1 MKIEATSWEVKATAK
16 RAGTWAKIPPSWR
29 LSAGDLQRAK
39 NQRDLT
45 GPFIR
50 QFLPEN
56 VNIITSK
63 ESLELV
69 ESLRRGDLTAVEVT
83 TAFCKTAAVAHQIN
97 NCLHEIFFDE
107 AIERA
112 AHLDAHFAQH
122 KTVVG
127 PLHGLPISLKDQFH
141 VKGVDTTMGYVGW
154 IGSNLGVTHPS
165 QIHKL
170 ESQVVSELLSLG
182 AVLYC
187 KTSVPQTLLFG
198 ETKNNNIGQTLNP
211 RNQNLSCGG
220 SSGGEGA
227 LQALRGS
234 TLGVGT
240 DIGGSVRIPAAFN
253 GIFSLKPTPERVS
266 YRDVANT
273 NPGQNTYRSTVGF
286 LSTSLDGLELIL
298 RGILSTKPWLN
309 DPAVVPMPFRQAL
322 VDDYT
327 CRVELNG
334 SVKKSKQPLK
344 LGVLWTDGLVQPHPP
359 VTRGLNTLVAA
370 LKGAGHLSELY
381 FAMNFYEADH
391 TPTSGSRLESTL
403 AKDRRKGA
411 SDGAH
416 GIHGHLNLS
425 GEPLIADLQE
435 EFQLKPPIG
444 LLQYQESTLEGLS
457 YEAKYSDYWNQT
469 ASDDGQIVD
478 AVIMPVAPHAAVI
491 PGKYYHTGGIASHI
505 SHSENGRLI
514 MHLGYTKVINLLNYS
529 AVVIPVTKADKSIDA
544 IDGSYCPQNGTD
556 QRNWDAYDP
565 EVYDGAPVGVQLVAR
580 KFEEEKIL
588 AIAKIVVAVL
598 EEAKNNE
605 KR

>member
-1 MKIEATSWEVKATAK
+1 MRIEATSWEAKAAAK
-16 RAGTWAKIPPSWR
+16 RASTRARIPPSWR
-29 LSAGDLQRAK
+29 LSADDLQRAK

-50 QFLPEN
+50 QFLPPH
-56 VNIITSK
+56 VNSITSK
-63 ESLELV
+63 DSLELV

-107 AIERA
+107 AIELA

-165 QIHKL
+165 QIHTL

-198 ETKNNNIGQTLNP
+198 ETKNNIIGQTLNP
-211 RNQNLSCGG
+211 HNQ
-220 SSGGEGA
+220 
-227 LQALRGS
+227 
-234 TLGVGT
+234 TYH
-240 DIGGSVRIPAAFN
+240 AADR
-253 GIFSLKPTPERVS
+253 LVRVS
-266 YRDVANT
+266 YRDAANT

-286 LSTSLDGLELIL
+286 LSTSLDGLELIF

-309 DPAVVPMPFRQAL
+309 DPAVVPIAFRQAII
-322 VDDYT
+322 DDYT

-334 SVKKSKQPLK
+334 LVKESKQPLK
-344 LGVLWTDGLVQPHPP
+344 LGVLWTDGIVQPHPP
-359 VTRGLNTLVAA
+359 VTRGLNILVAA
-370 LKGAGHLSELY
+370 LKQAGHLVVNWNPPSQRT
-381 FAMNFYEADH
+381 A
-391 TPTSGSRLESTL
+391 GRLHESFLT
-403 AKDRRKGA
+403 A
-411 SDGAH
+411 DGAH
-416 GIHGHLNLS
+416 DIHGHLDLS

-444 LLQYQESTLEGLS
+444 LLQYQENTLEGLS

-491 PGKYYHTGGIASHI
+491 PGKYYHTG
-505 SHSENGRLI
+505 
-514 MHLGYTKVINLLNYS
+514 YTKVINLLNYS
-529 AVVIPVTKADKSIDA
+529 AVVIPVTRADKSIDT
-544 IDGSYCPQNGTD
+544 IDGSYCPENETD

-565 EVYDGAPVGVQLVAR
+565 QVYDGAPVGVQLVAR

-598 EEAKNNE
+598 EEAKNMRKND
-605 KR
+605 

>member
-1 MKIEATSWEVKATAK
+1 
-16 RAGTWAKIPPSWR
+16 
-29 LSAGDLQRAK
+29 
-39 NQRDLT
+39 
-45 GPFIR
+45 
-50 QFLPEN
+50 
-56 VNIITSK
+56 
-63 ESLELV
+63 
-69 ESLRRGDLTAVEVT
+69 
-83 TAFCKTAAVAHQIN
+83 
-97 NCLHEIFFDE
+97 
-107 AIERA
+107 
-112 AHLDAHFAQH
+112 
-122 KTVVG
+122 
-127 PLHGLPISLKDQFH
+127 
-141 VKGVDTTMGYVGW
+141 MGYVGW

-165 QIHKL
+165 QIHTL

-198 ETKNNNIGQTLNP
+198 ETKNNIIGQTLNP
-211 RNQNLSCGG
+211 HNQNLSCGG

-253 GIFSLKPTPERVS
+253 GIFSLKPTPQRVS
-266 YRDVANT
+266 YRDAANT

-286 LSTSLDGLELIL
+286 LSTSLDGLELIF

-309 DPAVVPMPFRQAL
+309 DPAVVPIAFRQAII
-322 VDDYT
+322 DDYT

-334 SVKKSKQPLK
+334 LVKESKQPLK
-344 LGVLWTDGLVQPHPP
+344 LGVLWTDGIVQPHPP
-359 VTRGLNTLVAA
+359 VTRGLNILVAA
-370 LKGAGHLSELY
+370 LKQAGHLVVNWNPPSQRT
-381 FAMNFYEADH
+381 A
-391 TPTSGSRLESTL
+391 GRLHESFLT
-403 AKDRRKGA
+403 A
-411 SDGAH
+411 DGAH
-416 GIHGHLNLS
+416 DIHGHLDLS

-444 LLQYQESTLEGLS
+444 LLQYQENTLEGLS

-491 PGKYYHTGGIASHI
+491 PGKYYHTG
-505 SHSENGRLI
+505 
-514 MHLGYTKVINLLNYS
+514 YTKVINLLNYS
-529 AVVIPVTKADKSIDA
+529 AVVIPVTRADKSIDT
-544 IDGSYCPQNGTD
+544 IDGSYCPENETD

-565 EVYDGAPVGVQLVAR
+565 QVYDGAPVGVQLVAR

-598 EEAKNNE
+598 EEAKNMRKND
-605 KR
+605 